1 MKVTEKRADFF
12 ELAMVK
18 RLWRLNVKAT
28 HFYVINVVML
38 LFVDVAF
45 FFVVHC
51 SKKLLAW
58 LAKPIESITS

>member
-1 MKVTEKRADFF
+1 MKVTEKRADFV
-12 ELAMVK
+12 ELAMGK

-45 FFVVHC
+45 FFVAHC
-51 SKKLLAW
+51 SKKL
-58 LAKPIESITS
+58 ESQ